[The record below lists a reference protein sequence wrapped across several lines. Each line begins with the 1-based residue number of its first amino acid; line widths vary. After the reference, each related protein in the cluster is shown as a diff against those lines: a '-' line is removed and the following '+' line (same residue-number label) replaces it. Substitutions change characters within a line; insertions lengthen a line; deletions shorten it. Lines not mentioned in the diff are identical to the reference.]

1 MPKMMPS
8 LPTRWAGYWG
18 QPLNRQRR
26 FTLLMGLAALVAACG
41 SDSSP
46 EAETDAAP
54 APAELVI
61 QHAFGETAIPT
72 TPARVVVLG
81 YTLVETVVA
90 LGVQPVGA
98 PGVILNEMTYLELD
112 QAAIADVG
120 PPGQP
125 NLEKIT
131 TLNPD
136 LIFTTQRLG
145 EDGYALLSQIAPT
158 VAFDVDEMLE
168 WRALTHLCGEALG
181 KQTIA
186 AKLSTDYEAK
196 LAQLKAQVPQNLTEI
211 EASVVFLSPGQ
222 MRTLGKA
229 TFPGSVLADAGLSR
243 PPSQAEGPGL
253 NNISLEVLE
262 QIDGDVMFL
271 LTPQSETELAADIEA
286 EIARTQASPLW
297 PQLQAVQNDQVYEAG
312 PHWAIGSY
320 IAANLMLD
328 DLLTYLT
335 PAS

>member
-8 LPTRWAGYWG
+8 LPARWAGFWG

-46 EAETDAAP
+46 EAEPDADSAP
-54 APAELVI
+54 VEPVV
-61 QHAFGETAIPT
+61 QHAFGETTLPATPT
-72 TPARVVVLG
+72 RIVVLG
-81 YTLVETVVA
+81 YTLVETLVA
-90 LGVQPVGA
+90 LDVPPIGA

-112 QAAIADVG
+112 TDAIADVG
-120 PPGQP
+120 TPAQP
-125 NLEKIT
+125 NLERIT

-136 LIFTTQRLG
+136 LILTSQRLG
-145 EDGYALLSQIAPT
+145 EESYTLLAQIAPT
-158 VAFDVDEMLE
+158 VAFDVDEMTE
-168 WRALTHLCGEALG
+168 WRSLTRLCAEALG
-181 KQTIA
+181 KSDVA
-186 AKLSTDYEAK
+186 EKLSADYDAK
-196 LAQLKAQVPQNLTEI
+196 LAQLDDQVSQDLADI
-211 EASVVFLSPGQ
+211 EASVVFVSPGQ
-222 MRTLGKA
+222 MRTFGKA

-243 PPSQAEGPGL
+243 PPRQAEGLGA

-262 QIDGDVMFL
+262 QIDGDVMFI
-271 LTPQSETELAADIEA
+271 LTPQSNTELAADIEA

-328 DLLTYLT
+328 DLLTYFT

>member
-8 LPTRWAGYWG
+8 LPARWAGFWG

-46 EAETDAAP
+46 EAEPDADSAP
-54 APAELVI
+54 VEPVV
-61 QHAFGETAIPT
+61 QHAFGETTIPANPT
-72 TPARVVVLG
+72 RIVVLG
-81 YTLVETVVA
+81 YTLVETLVA
-90 LGVQPVGA
+90 LGVPPIGA

-112 QAAIADVG
+112 TDAIADVG
-120 PPGQP
+120 TPAQP
-125 NLEKIT
+125 NLERIT

-136 LIFTTQRLG
+136 LILTSQRLG
-145 EDGYALLSQIAPT
+145 EESYTLLAQIAPT
-158 VAFDVDEMLE
+158 VAFDVDEMTE
-168 WRALTHLCGEALG
+168 WRSLTRLCAEALG
-181 KQTIA
+181 KSDVA
-186 AKLSTDYEAK
+186 EKLSADYDAK
-196 LAQLKAQVPQNLTEI
+196 LAQLDDQVSQDLADI
-211 EASVVFLSPGQ
+211 EASVVFVSPGQ
-222 MRTLGKA
+222 MRTFGKA

-243 PPSQAEGPGL
+243 PPSQAEGLGV

-262 QIDGDVMFL
+262 QIDGDVMFI
-271 LTPQSETELAADIEA
+271 LTPQSDTELAADIEA

-328 DLLTYLT
+328 DLLTYFT